1 MKGYRGKRYPFL
13 PKTMSK
19 CAKRSIE
26 KSWKKVLTNW
36 NTSGK
41 MVNVAAETAKTSKKD
56 RKTTKKLLQKK
67 LKKLLT
73 NIERCDILS
82 KLLLRQ
88 QHTNN

>member
-1 MKGYRGKRYPFL
+1 M
-13 PKTMSK
+13 
-19 CAKRSIE
+19 
-26 KSWKKVLTNW
+26 TNP

-41 MVNVAAETAKTSKKD
+41 MVNVAAETAKTNKKD

-82 KLLLRQ
+82 KLPLKSDDKVEP
-88 QHTNN
+88 

>member
-1 MKGYRGKRYPFL
+1 LCHLSHFL
-13 PKTMSK
+13 SK
-19 CAKRSIE
+19 NVE
-26 KSWKKVLTNW
+26 KKIKKLLTNS

-41 MVNVAAETAKTSKKD
+41 MVNVAAETAKTNEKD

-88 QHTNN
+88 RQTQN

>member
-1 MKGYRGKRYPFL
+1 M
-13 PKTMSK
+13 
-19 CAKRSIE
+19 
-26 KSWKKVLTNW
+26 TNW

-82 KLLLRQ
+82 KLPLKSD
-88 QHTNN
+88 NKVEP